1 MSLVFFDM
9 DDTLLAGDAEAAWA
23 KYMAENG
30 IMKDEDF
37 KEKIRKF
44 DEDYRRGE
52 LDFSVYTEFLLAP
65 IKGMTVEEVEDIVKP
80 FCVTIVEEFKDTT
93 SKGLLE
99 KHSLDE
105 CLITSGTLTFIVKEV
120 ASLLGIETFFGTDPE
135 VKEGCYTGKV
145 SGKPNFGQEKVRK
158 LENWLGNRSLIET
171 VAYSDSINDLPLLN
185 FSSKA
190 VVLNPDSK
198 LREVAVSLGWEID
211 DSRVTV

>member
-1 MSLVFFDM
+1 MTLVFFDM

-23 KYMAENG
+23 NYMAKNG
-30 IMKDEDF
+30 LMKEEGC

-65 IKGMTVEEVEDIVKP
+65 IKGMTVEEVADIVKP
-80 FCVTIVEEFKDTT
+80 FCVTIVEEFKDST

-99 KHSLDE
+99 KHLLDE
-105 CLITSGTLTFIVKEV
+105 CLITSGTLSFIVKEV

-135 VKEGCYTGKV
+135 VQEGCYTGKV
-145 SGKPNFGQEKVRK
+145 LGKPNFGEEKVRK
-158 LENWLGNRSLIET
+158 IENWLGDRSLIET

-211 DSRVTV
+211 DSRITV